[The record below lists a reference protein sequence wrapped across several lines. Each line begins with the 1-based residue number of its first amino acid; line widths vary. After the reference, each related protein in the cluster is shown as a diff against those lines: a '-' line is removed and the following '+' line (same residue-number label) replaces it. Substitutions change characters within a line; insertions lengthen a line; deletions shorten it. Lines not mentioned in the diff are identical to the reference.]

1 MAKATN
7 NKPFAVK
14 GMRVTSPKGAALWC
28 KATEPDY
35 KFNAK
40 GILSTS
46 LVCDP
51 TDPAVK
57 AFIDK
62 LEELQAQAYNE
73 TRETVGGAKAK
84 QVKLRPI
91 YTEEFDQDDN
101 ETGNIIFKFAMKNVD
116 DKEPPYNKIKVVD
129 AKTKPIKNVP
139 LVGNGSII
147 RCVAYANPYYMA
159 TTKEVGI
166 SLLWESMQ
174 IVSLEEYN
182 GGGSDFDEEDGYV
195 ADETATNND
204 APFDVEDEGD
214 DDIDGDDY

>member
-1 MAKATN
+1 MAKVAN

-14 GMRVTSPKGAALWC
+14 GIRVTSPKGEALWC
-28 KATEPDY
+28 KVTEPDY

-46 LVCDP
+46 LICDP
-51 TDPAVK
+51 NDPAVK
-57 AFIDK
+57 VFIEK

-73 TRETVGGAKAK
+73 TRETLGGAKAK
-84 QVKLRPI
+84 AVKVRPI
-91 YTEEFDQDDN
+91 YSDHFDQDDN
-101 ETGNIIFKFAMKNVD
+101 ETGNIVFKFAMKNVD

-174 IVSLEEYN
+174 IVDLQEFS

-195 ADETATNND
+195 AEDDKPVND
-204 APFDVEDEGD
+204 SPFDVEDD
-214 DDIDGDDY
+214 DTVDDGEDY